1 MATRGFTGK
10 RRSDSAAGRV
20 PPGQYVTEDFP
31 VLSAGPTPRTA
42 LDRWSF
48 SLLAPDGSEL
58 LRRSKLRVFV
68 KSGHGLV
75 ERTAQVEKH
84 AGAGRAVVPPAAQRL
99 CRAFDCLHTRA

>member
-58 LRRSKLRVFV
+58 LRRSSRSVSPKRKSAKGRYRLRVPAGSF
-68 KSGHGLV
+68 S
-75 ERTAQVEKH
+75 RPPTAAETE
-84 AGAGRAVVPPAAQRL
+84 AIPRG
-99 CRAFDCLHTRA
+99 